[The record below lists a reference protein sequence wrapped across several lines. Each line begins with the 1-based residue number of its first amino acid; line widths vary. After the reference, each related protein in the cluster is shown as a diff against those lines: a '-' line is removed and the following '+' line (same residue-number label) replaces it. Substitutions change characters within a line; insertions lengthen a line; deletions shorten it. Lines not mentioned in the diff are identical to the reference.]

1 MRSLRLL
8 VAPAAC
14 AAMLALA
21 ACGSGA
27 GPVASAQTGS
37 GPGPGAVTFA
47 KCMRTHGVPQFP
59 DPGGPAPPGSS
70 VSILGAALP
79 PTINIQAP
87 TFQSALNTC
96 MKPPLA
102 KHPRPKLTAAKKAA
116 ALKFS
121 ECMRA
126 HGVPHFPDPQFTT
139 DGGIGLGIGPGD
151 DPDSPSFQHA
161 QKVCGNP

>member
-1 MRSLRLL
+1 MRSLSLL
-8 VAPAAC
+8 PAPAAA

-47 KCMRTHGVPQFP
+47 KCMRTHGVSQFP

-70 VSILGAALP
+70 VSILGAKLP
-79 PTINIQAP
+79 PSINVNAP
-87 TFQSALNTC
+87 TFQSALKTC
-96 MKPPLA
+96 MKPLLA
-102 KHPRPKLTAAKKAA
+102 QHPRPKLTAAQKAA

-126 HGVPHFPDPQFTT
+126 HGVPHFPDPQFAN
-139 DGGIGLGIGPGD
+139 DGRIGLGIGPGA
-151 DPDSPSFQHA
+151 DPNSPSFRHA
-161 QKVCGNP
+161 QQVCGNP